1 MSKASYLT
9 DLYSLKLDDNPD
21 STEIWIQAMPLG
33 SYEHPQY
40 GTIDIT
46 QSKVNQFVDNIKNNV
61 RMQQLDIDYDHKAYG
76 GDAAGWVKD
85 AADRG
90 AEGLWL
96 LVDFTKKAFQ
106 SIKDKAYRYFS
117 AEYDDE
123 WANPKT
129 GVVHKNV
136 IFGGSLTNRPFL
148 KDIMPINLSE
158 VFANVPDA
166 PTNPNE
172 GGSNM
177 TPEQVKSLGIKL
189 GLGESAT
196 EAQVLEALEKFTFA
210 PPVPIPAVIPAPV
223 PVPPVVVPTAPAPIT
238 DPAVLAAMEEA
249 KKLGDNNPVVATLLQ
264 LYQAQAQLVE
274 NQGAKLTEF
283 SNKLREE
290 TVTKT
295 VKELCDRASAK
306 GYAIPVPMR
315 DSLTATLMQLN
326 DAATSKVILDGFNQ
340 MVDSQIVALGER
352 GYLRNKVNDDGKTSS
367 DEFTEEVKKL
377 QEERDASRGVMMSL
391 EDKNKQLQGTSA
403 VSQGTFVS
411 DLFTPGQ
418 LTGHQ
423 SRRAAKKRRLIHK
436 PKGSNWHL
444 QDEMG
449 LTDDTVKYD
458 RIIVRFFIIS
468 ARGTNP

>member
-1 MSKASYLT
+1 MAKASYLV
-9 DLYSLKLDDNPD
+9 DLNSLKFDDTPE
-21 STEIWIQAMPLG
+21 STELWIQAMPLG
-33 SYEHPQY
+33 TYEHPQY
-40 GTIDIT
+40 GTIDINPD
-46 QSKVNQFVDNIKNNV
+46 KVKQYVDNIKNNV
-61 RMQQLDIDYDHKAYG
+61 RVQQLDIDYDHKLYG

-90 AEGLWL
+90 ADGLWL

-117 AEYDDE
+117 AEFDDE
-123 WANPKT
+123 WTDAKS
-129 GVVHKNV
+129 GVTYQNV

-148 KDIMPINLSE
+148 KDLLPINLSE

-196 EAQVLEALEKFTFA
+196 EAQVLEALEKFSFA
-210 PPVPIPAVIPAPV
+210 PPVPIPPVPPAPTAT
-223 PVPPVVVPTAPAPIT
+223 PPVVVPPAPVPIT

-274 NQGAKLTEF
+274 SQGTKLTEF

-290 TVTKT
+290 NVTKT

-352 GYLRNKVNDDGKTSS
+352 GYLRNKVNDDGKTSD
-367 DEFTEEVKKL
+367 DEFNEEVKKL
-377 QEERDASRGVMMSL
+377 QEANKDLGFADAAEIVATRNPDL
-391 EDKNKQLQGTSA
+391 YHRYQEDAYSFGGDN
-403 VSQGTFVS
+403 
-411 DLFTPGQ
+411 
-418 LTGHQ
+418 
-423 SRRAAKKRRLIHK
+423 
-436 PKGSNWHL
+436 
-444 QDEMG
+444 
-449 LTDDTVKYD
+449 
-458 RIIVRFFIIS
+458 
-468 ARGTNP
+468 